1 MLQNFLTSPK
11 NSHFFQEEIIIHKF
25 GVYKWENMTM
35 FTTGKGYSG
44 CFHSYRELH
53 MLFSPSVKE
62 EHNEVRLPAVP
73 VPQDIN

>member
-1 MLQNFLTSPK
+1 
-11 NSHFFQEEIIIHKF
+11 
-25 GVYKWENMTM
+25 M